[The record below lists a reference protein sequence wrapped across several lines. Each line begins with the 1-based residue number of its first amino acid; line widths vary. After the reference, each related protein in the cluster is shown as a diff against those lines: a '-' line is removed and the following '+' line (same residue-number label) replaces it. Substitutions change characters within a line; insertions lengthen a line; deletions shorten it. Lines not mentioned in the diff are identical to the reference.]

1 MQTGSGSDLIS
12 NSGSATLI
20 VTICYL
26 LFLLEV
32 YASMLMISLTTFLIT
47 SPDNNVAPD
56 INKIISVPE
65 LRIRIPTGPEPN
77 DYSYRIQILMMI
89 RVLILIHIFV
99 RVRIHLNLTAGY
111 EYTGPYQTC
120 TKQGQTVHMLQLFL
134 DIYSISPPIYIC
146 IYINTYIHIYKYIYN
161 IHIYS

>member
-65 LRIRIPTGPEPN
+65 LRSRIPTGPEPN
-77 DYSYRIQILMMI
+77 DYSYRIQMI
-89 RVLILIHIFV
+89 IS
-99 RVRIHLNLTAGY
+99 
-111 EYTGPYQTC
+111 TGSRC
-120 TKQGQTVHMLQLFL
+120 LFL
-134 DIYSISPPIYIC
+134 PDPDPNVDWSPDHDSYHRSGSDPSQSHSRI
-146 IYINTYIHIYKYIYN
+146 
-161 IHIYS
+161 

>member
-1 MQTGSGSDLIS
+1 
-12 NSGSATLI
+12 
-20 VTICYL
+20 
-26 LFLLEV
+26 
-32 YASMLMISLTTFLIT
+32 MLMISLTTFLIT

-65 LRIRIPTGPEPN
+65 LRSRIPTGPEPN

-111 EYTGPYQTC
+111 EYTGLYQTC
-120 TKQGQTVHMLQLFL
+120 TKKGYLA
-134 DIYSISPPIYIC
+134 IYRSLCKYQRPVCTRVLLSDPEG
-146 IYINTYIHIYKYIYN
+146 NTYFLHFIRSDN
-161 IHIYS
+161 VRLLLTQ